1 MPTNNRSSGCI
12 LTADIGGS
20 HISAAIYIIN
30 SCTIQEESVIRED
43 VISKGSADAIMTS
56 WGKAFKQ
63 ALKNSGQP
71 VAGLSVAM
79 PGPFDYEKGISYIRG
94 LDKYEALY
102 GLNIK
107 ELLAGLLK
115 PDPRMIRFRN
125 DAESTIAGEVLAG
138 AGKEFDRMM
147 GVTLGTGF
155 GSAYSENKIT
165 KDINLGSEPY
175 KDSIA
180 DEYLSTR
187 WFLKRYNELT
197 GIVLTDGV
205 KELSS
210 IAEKSKVAQD
220 IFKEF
225 ATNMADFLA
234 KPVVQLKPDVLIVCG
249 NIAKASGFFLPELTK
264 ALHPLP
270 IKLAQLGENAPLIGA
285 ATLFDDMDSQELFN
299 SVNPL

>member
-1 MPTNNRSSGCI
+1 MPINDLPSSCI

-20 HISAAIYIIN
+20 HITTGIYIVN
-30 SCTIQEESVIRED
+30 TCTIQEESVIREE
-43 VISKGSADAIMTS
+43 VASKGSADYILTS
-56 WGKAFKQ
+56 WGGAFKQ
-63 ALKNSGQP
+63 VLKNSGQP

-79 PGPFDYEKGISYIRG
+79 PGPFDYEKGISYIKG

-107 ELLAGLLK
+107 DLLAGLLK
-115 PDPRMIRFRN
+115 LQPQMIRFRN
-125 DAESTIAGEVLAG
+125 DAESTIAGEVLTG
-138 AGKEFDRMM
+138 AGKEFNKVM
-147 GVTLGTGF
+147 GITLGTGF

-175 KDSIA
+175 KDTIA
-180 DEYLSTR
+180 DDYLSTR
-187 WFLKRYNELT
+187 WFLKRYKELT
-197 GIVLTDGV
+197 GIILTGGV

-210 IAEKSKVAQD
+210 IAEKNLVAQD

-225 ATNMADFLA
+225 AINMADFLK
-234 KPVVQLKPDVLIVCG
+234 KPVEHLKPEILIICG
-249 NIAKASGFFLPELTK
+249 NIAKASGFFLPELAK

-270 IKLAQLGENAPLIGA
+270 IKLAQLGENAPLIGVA
-285 ATLFDDMDSQELFN
+285 ATFDHSGSQAIFN